1 MNSSPDY
8 AFGVGRALARHVGL
22 KPDLQSVGFVG
33 AAPANDFSVSNST
46 SRQRGFTLIETLVAL
61 VIAAAAAAVILSH
74 VRTLMLRAEKE
85 QSHQLAV
92 LQLLNDSLRVSY
104 GSFANAPAPRLDG
117 DTLLLDAG
125 STPDGAMPPVRVR
138 NFSPQGEKLPP
149 ISFAY
154 TPFQLFATERDRYA
168 INAVSAALP
177 SPVAAAASAAAL
189 DAR

>member
-1 MNSSPDY
+1 MREKGR
-8 AFGVGRALARHVGL
+8 FGSNNL
-22 KPDLQSVGFVG
+22 
-33 AAPANDFSVSNST
+33 SVSNSA

-104 GSFANAPAPRLDG
+104 GSFTNAPAPRLDG

-125 STPDGAMPPVRVR
+125 SAPDGAMPPVRVR
-138 NFSPQGEKLPP
+138 NFSPRGEKLPP

-154 TPFQLFATERDRYA
+154 TPLQLFTTERDRYA
-168 INAVSAALP
+168 INAISAALP
-177 SPVAAAASAAAL
+177 SPVAAAASAVIL